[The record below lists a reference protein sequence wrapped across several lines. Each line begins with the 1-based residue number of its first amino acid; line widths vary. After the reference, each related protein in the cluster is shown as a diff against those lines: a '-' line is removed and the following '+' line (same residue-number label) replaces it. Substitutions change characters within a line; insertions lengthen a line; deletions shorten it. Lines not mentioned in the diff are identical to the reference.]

1 MSIDCV
7 AALGLVQLVFAAVC
21 EASQITNWPGK
32 EPHDACRSHRVDEP
46 GDAPDVED
54 GVPAIDHVRE
64 HRAGVRRLPD
74 HIWDEHD
81 ALEARRAG
89 HLGAKAA

>member
-32 EPHDACRSHRVDEP
+32 EPHDACRSHVRLMLSRLL
-46 GDAPDVED
+46 VES
-54 GVPAIDHVRE
+54 
-64 HRAGVRRLPD
+64 
-74 HIWDEHD
+74 
-81 ALEARRAG
+81 ALMSQAMRP
-89 HLGAKAA
+89 